1 MNRRILNEIET
12 RQGRGLASQGHLSA
26 LQIGI
31 PAGRFTALDLVTER
45 R

>member
-1 MNRRILNEIET
+1 MKCRILNEIDT
-12 RQGRGLASQGHLSA
+12 AQGFGLASPEQLSA

-31 PAGRFTALDLVTER
+31 SAGHFIALDLVNER

>member
-1 MNRRILNEIET
+1 MKGRILNEIET
-12 RQGRGLASQGHLSA
+12 RQGFRLALRGELSA

-31 PAGRFTALDLVTER
+31 SAGHFIVLDLVTER